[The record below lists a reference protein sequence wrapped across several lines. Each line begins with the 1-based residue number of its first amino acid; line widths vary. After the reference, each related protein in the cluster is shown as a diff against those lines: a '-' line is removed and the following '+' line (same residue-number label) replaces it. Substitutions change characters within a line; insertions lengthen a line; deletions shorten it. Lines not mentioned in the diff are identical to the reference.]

1 MSPWNLSP
9 SLHFGFF
16 HHFTHW
22 VPVFCTV
29 SLWSMPRGAHV
40 RLPACHHRF
49 CLFAQQCRSL
59 TLCLLLPPTPTH
71 NLCSLAI
78 KPTVIRPAVS
88 GQECAR
94 PGGTLRCGSAE
105 HERMSLKR
113 VRAVSNWQGN
123 KKNWRR
129 RKRFVFQC
137 KNRTRS
143 QTSVKSKYFANEK
156 KKSWCVIF
164 FLCNKCHWC
173 WTQSDAAGKIDSKTG
188 NVMQMLA
195 LKHFTNQVSVFKL
208 VFVGLWQQAA
218 LLDRNPTRVNRNV
231 QLRSIGLS
239 LRSTKHKNT
248 THLVL
253 IMFRWGRIIGC
264 CPNRLEAKE
273 RWTWQLSA
281 GDSRTF
287 PVSFLSCPWMLL
299 LLLTRGKY
307 SSAGRKTR
315 YMKRNKLILES
326 RFMPFC
332 SVFVRPD
339 WRPQPSGRLQEI
351 VF

>member
-1 MSPWNLSP
+1 MCYFL
-9 SLHFGFF
+9 FMQQ
-16 HHFTHW
+16 
-22 VPVFCTV
+22 V
-29 SLWSMPRGAHV
+29 SLMLNAKWRCRQDWQQDWKCDADVSIETLHKPS
-40 RLPACHHRF
+40 F
-49 CLFAQQCRSL
+49 CLQVGFCWSVAASCTSGSKSNQSRQ
-59 TLCLLLPPTPTH
+59 
-71 NLCSLAI
+71 
-78 KPTVIRPAVS
+78 KRPA
-88 GQECAR
+88 Q
-94 PGGTLRCGSAE
+94 
-105 HERMSLKR
+105 K
-113 VRAVSNWQGN
+113 
-123 KKNWRR
+123 
-129 RKRFVFQC
+129 
-137 KNRTRS
+137 
-143 QTSVKSKYFANEK
+143 
-156 KKSWCVIF
+156 
-164 FLCNKCHWC
+164 HW
-173 WTQSDAAGKIDSKTG
+173 
-188 NVMQMLA
+188 
-195 LKHFTNQVSVFKL
+195 
-208 VFVGLWQQAA
+208 
-218 LLDRNPTRVNRNV
+218 
-231 QLRSIGLS
+231 LS
-239 LRSTKHKNT
+239 LRFTKHKNT